1 MWDSWL
7 LTDSVGKGGVAPN
20 DEVAAGGIGLN
31 GHHTQVGV
39 VLHEAL
45 HLVGTHY
52 HACRCPS
59 VSVHAVVGYDGN
71 TEQTTDSAITR
82 TGIYDV

>member
-1 MWDSWL
+1 MWDSRL
-7 LTDSVGKGGVAPN
+7 LTDSVGKGSVAPN

-31 GHHTQVGV
+31 SHHAQVGA

-59 VSVHAVVGYDGN
+59 VSVHAISSYNGD
-71 TEQTTDSAITR
+71 TEQIPDSAITR
-82 TGIYDV
+82 SGIYNV